1 MAITMTPVGQ
11 LDSAFSEV
19 EAAREDLK
27 KKEHEEQEAQRE
39 ADETSGLVAA
49 VSRELKNAEAR
60 YRVLS
65 NVDDTATKNLKSKQ
79 TQLATELA
87 ATERELSR
95 AQESRQR
102 VAAAKRILDEAALAV
117 MNGIAAAKAAAEAAA
132 QAKTDAMKAQASKTS
147 GKGADLANRIDELD
161 RSHSGLQEQISKLNN
176 SHIGIRAEAN
186 TLEAKAHDA
195 TTEVNTLTALKQSQ
209 ETDLAKVTQDL
220 AEGPG
225 GDLEEAKDELDTAQQ
240 AHDAAPDAERSGKAA
255 LKQAR
260 KAREEAQERLRL
272 ARAKRDKVERLFI
285 RGIDVSGPDANGT
298 FTAKAEAKETIPDN
312 YQLRWSSSAGA
323 VNPETSTP
331 DETVSFTTKGLPPG
345 SYDIEV
351 RLERVP

>member
-147 GKGADLANRIDELD
+147 GKGADLANRIDEL
-161 RSHSGLQEQISKLNN
+161 
-176 SHIGIRAEAN
+176 
-186 TLEAKAHDA
+186 
-195 TTEVNTLTALKQSQ
+195 
-209 ETDLAKVTQDL
+209 
-220 AEGPG
+220 
-225 GDLEEAKDELDTAQQ
+225 
-240 AHDAAPDAERSGKAA
+240 
-255 LKQAR
+255 
-260 KAREEAQERLRL
+260 
-272 ARAKRDKVERLFI
+272 
-285 RGIDVSGPDANGT
+285 
-298 FTAKAEAKETIPDN
+298 
-312 YQLRWSSSAGA
+312 
-323 VNPETSTP
+323 
-331 DETVSFTTKGLPPG
+331 
-345 SYDIEV
+345 
-351 RLERVP
+351 